1 MSWRLAVDP
10 SAHKQQRRF
19 PKKDAERIQIA
30 LNALEN
36 NPFSGD
42 MQKMKGEDSVWR
54 RRVGSYRIKYE
65 LYVVSRIIY
74 VYEIKR
80 RGSSTY

>member
-10 SAHKQQRRF
+10 SAHRQLRRF
-19 PKKDAERIQIA
+19 PKKDAGRIRLA
-30 LNALEN
+30 LNALES

-65 LYVVSRIIY
+65 LYVASRIIY

-80 RGSSTY
+80 RGSNTY

>member
-1 MSWRLAVDP
+1 MSWRLAVDL
-10 SAHKQQRRF
+10 SAQKQLRRF
-19 PKKDAERIQIA
+19 PRKDAERIRLVLQI
-30 LNALEN
+30 LEN

-42 MQKMKGEDSVWR
+42 MQKMKGKDLIWR

-65 LYVVSRIIY
+65 LHVSSRVIY

-80 RGSSTY
+80 RGSNTY

>member
-1 MSWRLAVDP
+1 MPWRFAVDP
-10 SAHKQQRRF
+10 SAQKQLLRF
-19 PKKDAERIQIA
+19 PRKDVKRIRLA
-30 LNALEN
+30 LHALEN
-36 NPFSGD
+36 DPFSGD

-65 LYVVSRIIY
+65 LHISTNIIY

-80 RGSSTY
+80 RGSNTY